1 MLSNSCSQDGC
12 HRSSH
17 HSSFMAERRGK
28 VPIIYV
34 LWSGKHRF
42 CSNFLKKLYLKAH
55 WPELSHMA
63 TPCRKDIW
71 SGEYPALLVLWW
83 EVKRERGVGH
93 LDCNTARTKAKEH
106 CRGRLRANWLATGE
120 LTSHKVML
128 TWKRKYLT
136 HRAARPCIQDPVL
149 TLAVS
154 KASCYGGEG
163 QPESNFLKILCKS
176 GTHKSHLLS
185 SSRGRSPSSRLLSC
199 LLCSRKYCHWF
210 PRADDP
216 LRMLS

>member
-63 TPCRKDIW
+63 TPCHKDIW

-93 LDCNTARTKAKEH
+93 LDCNTARTKAK
-106 CRGRLRANWLATGE
+106 GTGAE
-120 LTSHKVML
+120 DGWGLTG
-128 TWKRKYLT
+128 
-136 HRAARPCIQDPVL
+136 C
-149 TLAVS
+149 
-154 KASCYGGEG
+154 
-163 QPESNFLKILCKS
+163 
-176 GTHKSHLLS
+176 
-185 SSRGRSPSSRLLSC
+185 
-199 LLCSRKYCHWF
+199 
-210 PRADDP
+210 PRASSP
-216 LRMLS
+216 LTKSCSHESGNTSLTELLAPAFRTQSSP